1 MRLVKLVFLAILTT
15 AAGILI
21 YDRLPTTYH
30 YAIDDWYAR
39 IGQPAFAISPDSFTT
54 LPQAEVIR
62 EYTNRGHKLKCYGN
76 LQREERIHDNNDYP
90 CSAHISTAYDGIPA
104 RLVTFFFA
112 GGELTDVRLE
122 FPSSS
127 YQKLLSYLSRK
138 LENRRRLDKLPQ
150 YDFGTDNMGGK
161 LLVWA
166 VPDGIVVTSDSEVKG
181 DITVLMWSCR
191 KILKG

>member
-21 YDRLPTTYH
+21 YDRLPATFR

-39 IGQPAFAISPDSFTT
+39 IGQPAFVISPDTFTA
-54 LPQAEVIR
+54 LPQAEIIR

-76 LQREERIHDNNDYP
+76 LQREERIRANNDYL
-90 CSAHISTAYDGIPA
+90 CSAHINSAYDGIPA
-104 RLVTFFFA
+104 QLVTFFFTK
-112 GGELTDVRLE
+112 GELTDVRLE

-138 LENRRRLDKLPQ
+138 LENSRRIDQLPQ
-150 YDFGTDNMGGK
+150 YDFGTDNMGGR

-166 VPDGIVVTSDSEVKG
+166 VPDGVVVTSDSEVEG
-181 DITVLMWSCR
+181 DITVLLWSSR
-191 KILKG
+191 KVLQG